1 MCCEWSTQE
10 RTAHPSEAA
19 AWAEARA
26 AALAAAASVMESP
39 ARRSP
44 RLAPGAKRSLDDN
57 GVAEA
62 AGPGLETA
70 ASAADVEAAVE
81 AAAVAAE
88 NLPAVVVLAAPGPRK
103 CGRPHKAAAGT
114 GSGGAYAA

>member
-1 MCCEWSTQE
+1 
-10 RTAHPSEAA
+10 
-19 AWAEARA
+19 
-26 AALAAAASVMESP
+26 MESP

-70 ASAADVEAAVE
+70 ASAADVEAAVK